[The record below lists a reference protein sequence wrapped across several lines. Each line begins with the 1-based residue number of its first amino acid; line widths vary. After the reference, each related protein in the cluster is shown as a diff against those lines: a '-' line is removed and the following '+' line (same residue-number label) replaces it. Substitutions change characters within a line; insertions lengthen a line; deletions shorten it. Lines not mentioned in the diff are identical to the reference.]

1 MWAFPAIKIAWSC
14 LMSKD
19 VAKNIFYHYLHDH
32 ASVFYL
38 VVDRKGCILETNTF
52 TEEVVGGELVGKT
65 IRDVFVDFA
74 MALDLETLVE
84 DAEKIHLFNV
94 NTFSGL
100 PQTFYFNFIKQNEC
114 IYVLGRLDVNEIE
127 TLRKQLIT
135 ANNELTNLTRQL
147 QKTNAELEKL
157 DRLKNQF
164 LGMAAHDLRNPVSI
178 ILSYTELL
186 QDELEG
192 LDQEYYDF
200 LGTIHT
206 YADYMSRIIND
217 FLDVALIESG
227 RFELDL
233 QLADVSDLIEQC
245 LALANYQAGKRGIT
259 VEVLVEE
266 TLPQLLLDHSKI
278 GQVINNLLSN
288 AIEHSGDN
296 TTVILRVKKTTDN
309 ILLSVKDQG
318 EGIPEEM
325 LAKIFNTF
333 ARSSIRKKSG
343 KRSSGLGLAIAY
355 KIIEAHNGK
364 IWAESKVKQGT
375 EFFVSL
381 PINSIQTI

>member
-1 MWAFPAIKIAWSC
+1 
-14 LMSKD
+14 MSKD
-19 VAKNIFYHYLHDH
+19 AAKDIFYHYLHDH

-38 VVDRKGCILETNTF
+38 VVDRAGRILETNAF
-52 TEEVVGGELVGKT
+52 TEQVVGSELVGKT

-74 MALDLETLVE
+74 MALDLEVLFE
-84 DAEKIHLFNV
+84 DAEKMHLFNV

-100 PQTFYFNFIKQNEC
+100 PQTFYFNFIRQNGR

-178 ILSYTELL
+178 ILNYTELL
-186 QDELEG
+186 RDELDG
-192 LDQEYYDF
+192 LDQEYYGF
-200 LGTIHT
+200 LDTIHA
-206 YADYMSRIIND
+206 YARYMSRIIND

-233 QLADVSDLIEQC
+233 QPADVNDLIEQC
-245 LALANYQAGKRGIT
+245 LTPASYQAGKRGIT
-259 VEVLVEE
+259 LEVLIEE
-266 TLPQLLLDHSKI
+266 AVPQLLLDHSKI

-296 TTVILRVKKTTDN
+296 TTVTLRVKKTTEN

-325 LAKIFNTF
+325 QAKIFSPF

-355 KIIEAHNGK
+355 KIVEAHNGK
-364 IWAESKVKQGT
+364 IWVESKVKQGA

-381 PINSIQTI
+381 PINPIQNV